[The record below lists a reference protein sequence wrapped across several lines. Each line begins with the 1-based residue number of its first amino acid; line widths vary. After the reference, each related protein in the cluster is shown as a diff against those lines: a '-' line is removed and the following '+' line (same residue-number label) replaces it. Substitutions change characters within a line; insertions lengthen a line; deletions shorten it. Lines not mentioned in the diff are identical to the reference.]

1 MKKLLSLLIL
11 LAILGSCTNYNN
23 GELVGVQNRKAYVE
37 PDPYGMLFIPAGSFV
52 MGPSDQDVTFAEN
65 AMSKTV
71 SIDAFWMDETE
82 ITNNEYRQFVY
93 WVKDSL
99 LRQALVD
106 DQIDD
111 YILKDKEGNPLMMN
125 KNGQESPLIDWDAK
139 IDYKD

>member
-1 MKKLLSLLIL
+1 
-11 LAILGSCTNYNN
+11 
-23 GELVGVQNRKAYVE
+23 
-37 PDPYGMLFIPAGSFV
+37 
-52 MGPSDQDVTFAEN
+52 
-65 AMSKTV
+65 MSKTV

-111 YILKDKEGNPLMMN
+111 YILKDKEGNPLTMS
-125 KNGQESPLIDWDAK
+125 KNGTGIPPDRLGYKNRLPRQKWRRSGCNRPHRPLL
-139 IDYKD
+139 YR